1 MKLGIVAVYLFG
13 EQNEGLLDLHLSQ
26 IEKHT
31 QVPHTI
37 YGSVNRLLPKYR
49 QRLER
54 EERVRVC
61 ECPATELRDGEEHA
75 YYLDHL
81 TKLAVEDGASHI
93 VTLHLDSFPIRS
105 GWAVELAGRLSN
117 SCVLATIERI
127 DTACLF
133 FHRDFYLKYHPTFRL
148 PVEERA
154 SSSFGEYIREWNP
167 VQHTGIGYGYKAYSE
182 GLSWSYL
189 KLSTQDGESR
199 RFGRVYDDLIFHLK
213 GATIVGER
221 PSASTGILSKR
232 GYTRLVDMVYG
243 VVEPAMPVRMKR
255 LLGRSLRT
263 PIEHLVHRPRAGS
276 RRPRLEQARNELL
289 EDPESFLARLR
300 DDELDVTFSLSRRS
314 QPDGTGTSKV

>member
-13 EQNEGLLDLHLSQ
+13 EQNEGILDLHLSQ

-31 QVPHTI
+31 QVPYSI

-54 EERVRVC
+54 ENRVQVC

-81 TKLAVEDGASHI
+81 VKLAVEDGASHI

-105 GWAVELAGRLSN
+105 CWAMELAGRLSK
-117 SCVLATIERI
+117 SCVLATIDRI

-133 FHRDFYLKYHPTFRL
+133 FHRDFYLRYHPTFRL
-148 PVEERA
+148 SVEECA
-154 SSSFGEYIREWNP
+154 SSGFAAYIREWDP

-189 KLSTQDGESR
+189 RLTQQDGNSR
-199 RFGRVYDDLIFHLK
+199 RFGRAYDDMIFHLK

-221 PSASTGILSKR
+221 PSASTGILRKR
-232 GYTRLVDMVYG
+232 GYTQLVDKVYG
-243 VVEPAMPVRMKR
+243 MVEPVMPVRMKR

-276 RRPRLEQARNELL
+276 RRPQLEQARNELL
-289 EDPESFLARLR
+289 EDPESFLVQLR
-300 DDELDVTFSLSRRS
+300 KDKR
-314 QPDGTGTSKV
+314 